1 MGLWS
6 GYGTGPDEE
15 EIFRL
20 IDPDRHPRTQDET
33 VGMQEEELLGAGSY
47 DDHQEAFDED
57 ADNGRKLAEVWSSLS
72 ADAKAQVARLVDS
85 LLDD

>member
-6 GYGTGPDEE
+6 GYSSGPDEE
-15 EIFRL
+15 ELFRL

-33 VGMQEEELLGAGSY
+33 VGMQEEQFLGTGSY

-57 ADNGRKLAEVWSSLS
+57 ADDGRKLAEVWSSLS
-72 ADAKAQVARLVDS
+72 ADGKAQVAKLLDS
-85 LLDD
+85 LLGD